1 MIRSLFIALAG
12 LLACLHAENSPDL
25 LRFSNGDQLHGS
37 FVGITEG
44 PKLIWKRDDLGES
57 AKFSVSELRH
67 LVMRGGHP
75 AAPLKS
81 ISMVGLANGDQIPG
95 VVTALSDKEVTIET
109 SIAGTITLERNKVA
123 SISPQPLGGRLHYHG
138 PFSENSWEVTSFQ
151 SDGNAPQQPEQ
162 ELEQEGDE
170 AADEEQQAQRATWH
184 HSGAAWYWGGAE
196 PGTAL
201 ILRDMMPKNSTL
213 RFDIAWKN
221 QLNLAIALYADFQT
235 ENNQQQKAEDK
246 AANGKEQA
254 LAQPPPPAPRFH
266 PHDTNS
272 LPSIFGNAFVL
283 QMQTNYMVIY
293 RTIVDKKGQHSVK
306 RIQTASNR
314 MHIGEKSTTSF
325 ELRGDLQNSTFS
337 LFANGKFVT
346 QWSDPAQGD
355 ENIKPLDGS
364 SLAFMPRAP
373 KTRMKLTDIII
384 AEWNGMPDSA
394 RSLQT
399 EDQDVIV
406 MTNGLDRFA
415 GKAIALEQNQML
427 RFRGRHGELLLP
439 MDEIS
444 ELHMATGNLL
454 KGQAPS
460 GKIIKARF
468 SPMGVITG
476 SLISGDRKSTVL
488 HHQLAGDITINND
501 AAVMLEFKDSKE
513 LFTDWDANF

>member
-12 LLACLHAENSPDL
+12 LLACLHAETPPDL

-37 FVGITEG
+37 FAGIAEG

-57 AKFSVSELRH
+57 AKFDVSELRH

-95 VVTALSDKEVTIET
+95 VLTALSDKEVTIET

-138 PFSENSWEVTSFQ
+138 PFSENSWEVRSFQ

-162 ELEQEGDE
+162 EGDE
-170 AADEEQQAQRATWH
+170 AVDEQEQAQEATWQ
-184 HSGAAWYWGGAE
+184 HSGATWYWGGAE

-201 ILRDMMPKNSTL
+201 ILRDMMPEKSTL

-221 QLNLAIALYADFQT
+221 QLNLAIALHADFQT
-235 ENNQQQKAEDK
+235 ENKEQEKAAEE
-246 AANGKEQA
+246 AANGKGQA
-254 LAQPPPPAPRFH
+254 QAQAQPPPPGPRFH

-314 MHIGEKSTTSF
+314 LHIGERSTTSF
-325 ELRGDLQNSTFS
+325 ELRSDLQNSTFS

-346 QWSDPAQGD
+346 QWTDPARGD
-355 ENIKPLDGS
+355 ENIKPLDGG
-364 SLAFMPRAP
+364 SLAFMPRVS

-454 KGQAPS
+454 RGQAPS
-460 GKIIKARF
+460 GKLIKARF

-501 AAVMLEFKDSKE
+501 AAVMLEFKDTKE